1 MVREYS
7 HRMWITFQIPC
18 KTMDKEIY
26 REKAGYKLILP
37 FKSVSKKFFL
47 TYFEESAI
55 IFKSF
60 GVLLTTDAEVSE
72 LADEQD

>member
-37 FKSVSKKFFL
+37 FKSGDKTALKGKNNSH
-47 TYFEESAI
+47 YFSGRNGL
-55 IFKSF
+55 F
-60 GVLLTTDAEVSE
+60 
-72 LADEQD
+72 